1 MRYHKL
7 KLGLV
12 YSAMRHFARDLRKAG
27 WEVDYQ
33 PIESTGTFENGL
45 RRHLQKPEKLILA
58 EANSLSETDAVRK
71 LGRKLLVP
79 VELVPTKEFL
89 VPRD

>member
-1 MRYHKL
+1 MR
-7 KLGLV
+7 
-12 YSAMRHFARDLRKAG
+12 AICARAG

-33 PIESTGTFENGL
+33 LIESTGTFEDGL